1 MAKITITNSGQTT
14 TLNETNLPEIPED
27 GLQRIVSVYFAKKVV
42 TQNGTS
48 VTFNRIDSLNNPQMN
63 YDAFLGQTIY
73 LIIET
78 SNMRALEIDAIIK
91 PSTDTITGST
101 DSLNLMKFN
110 PEAQAGSEYEAS
122 ALLTATV
129 GNFDALND
137 RDGSHAHYT
146 NLETNHA
153 DKAIIKLQLRP
164 NIRAT
169 FDTWATNLGT
179 TSRSLEVV
187 VERHDKQACAYRN
200 TTEEIYGAET
210 FLNSDA
216 EGRFRIVNRVIF
228 TIYHAD
234 NTYNILELN
243 AGNRR
248 RLAKVENNTATQATY
263 FYYNEHDV
271 EIEVATCNLSS
282 VLGRTNGTRLQNVP
296 TGYISQNP
304 APAGGEAQTNYYYA
318 NGNIVTQG
326 TNTAN
331 PIVRYGALTTNV
343 VLVRMPDN
351 LAINNDGTV
360 INYVFS
366 GTQRRFCNPQ
376 CFAAFV
382 GALAQFG
389 QRMTSTGMCFG
400 DATSYPSV
408 SHPNGDSVDTTYA
421 ANLATEQ
428 LKVNGFHDYGFAHI
442 LRGQTGWK
450 AQLQNST
457 YHTNHETHLHSGD
470 FNDDFLQILNA

>member
-1 MAKITITNSGQTT
+1 MAKITITDSGQTT
-14 TLNETNLPEIPED
+14 TLNEANLPETPED

-42 TQNGTS
+42 TQNGS
-48 VTFNRIDSLNNPQMN
+48 NVAFNRIDSLNNQGLD
-63 YDAFLGQTIY
+63 YDAFLGQIIY

-78 SNMRALEIDAIIK
+78 SNMRTLEIDAIIK
-91 PSTDTITGST
+91 PSTDALTGNT
-101 DSLNLMKFN
+101 DTLSLMKFD
-110 PEAQAGSEYEAS
+110 PAAAAGSEYVAS
-122 ALLTATV
+122 TLLTATV
-129 GNFDALND
+129 GNFDALNNI
-137 RDGSHAHYT
+137 DGSYEHYT

-153 DKAIIKLQLRP
+153 DKAIVKLQIRP
-164 NIRAT
+164 NTRAT

-179 TSRSLEVV
+179 AARSLEVV
-187 VERHDKQACAYRN
+187 VERHDKQACAFRTN
-200 TTEEIYGAET
+200 TEEIMGAQT
-210 FLNSDA
+210 FLNSDV
-216 EGRFRIVNRVIF
+216 EGWFRIVNRVIF
-228 TIYHAD
+228 TTYHAA

-243 AGNRR
+243 AGTRK
-248 RLAKVENNTATQATY
+248 RLAKIENNTATQAVY
-263 FYYNEHDV
+263 FYYNQHDV
-271 EIEVATCNLSS
+271 EIEVATCDLSS

-296 TGYISQNP
+296 SGYISQAP

-318 NGNIVTQG
+318 NGNIVTSG

-331 PIVRYGALTTNV
+331 PIVRYGVMATNV
-343 VLVRMPDN
+343 TLVRMPDS
-351 LAINNDGTV
+351 LGINSNGTV
-360 INYVFS
+360 IDYVFS

-421 ANLATEQ
+421 STLATEQ

-442 LRGQTGWK
+442 LRGQNGWK
-450 AQLQNST
+450 AALQNST
-457 YHTNHETHLHSGD
+457 YHTYHETHLHSGD
-470 FNDDFLQILNA
+470 FNDAFLQILNA